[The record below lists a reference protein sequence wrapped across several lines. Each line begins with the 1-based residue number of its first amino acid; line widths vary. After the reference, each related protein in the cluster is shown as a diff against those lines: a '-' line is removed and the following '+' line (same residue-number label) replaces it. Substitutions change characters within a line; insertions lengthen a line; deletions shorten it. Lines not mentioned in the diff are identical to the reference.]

1 MNIYAKLS
9 ILCVSLVIAA
19 SSVYYFV
26 INQAIEKAI
35 RIASSSSTADPYAP
49 LEAIQ
54 SHLVLIVCL
63 VLGGSLVLALIAAH
77 IFVKPI
83 VKLTRMAEEVSKGN
97 LDVEIKINSNDE
109 LGRLASLLSNASQV
123 LIKRLAEQRQLN
135 DKLEA
140 QKNTMESQKVL
151 LEHANRQVSDS
162 IVYAQRIQQSILPDL
177 TVLKKVINDLFVFYQ
192 PKDVVSGDFYWF
204 ERVRLGRNEYLVIV
218 CADCTG
224 HGVPGA
230 IMSIMG
236 SNQLTNIVYY
246 QNYIEPTKIL
256 ARLDKVIKFE
266 MKGDDNLNRD
276 GMEMGLA
283 IINLDDLKLEFSG
296 AGIPLYIVKKGT
308 RELLTYKSP
317 KYMIGGIEGDEKEVS
332 EKLTNIDIQLE
343 AGDKIYMATDGFQDQ
358 FGGKDDKKFLS
369 KRFKDMLAENSD
381 LPMQDQLIKLT
392 DAFNGWKGD
401 THQTDD
407 VLVFGFEI

>member
-19 SSVYYFV
+19 SAVYYFV
-26 INQAIEKAI
+26 INSAIEKAI
-35 RIASSSSTADPYAP
+35 RIASSSSTTDPYAP
-49 LEAIQ
+49 LQAIQ

-63 VLGGSLVLALIAAH
+63 VLGGSLILALIAAH

-83 VKLTRMAEEVSKGN
+83 VNLTRMAEEVSKGN
-97 LDVEIKINSNDE
+97 LDVEIKIDSNDE
-109 LGRLASLLSNASQV
+109 LGRLATLLSNASQV
-123 LIKRLAEQRQLN
+123 LIKRLAEQKQLN

-140 QKNTMESQKVL
+140 QNTTMESQKVL
-151 LEHANRQVSDS
+151 LEHANKQVSDS
-162 IVYAQRIQQSILPDL
+162 IVYAQRIQQSILPNL
-177 TVLKKVINDLFVFYQ
+177 SSLNKVINDLFVFYQ

-246 QNYIEPTKIL
+246 QNYIDPTKIL

-266 MKGDDNLNRD
+266 LKGDERLNRD

-308 RELLTYKSP
+308 KELLTYKSP
-317 KYMIGGIEGDEKEVS
+317 KFMIGGIDGDEKEVS
-332 EKLTNIDIQLE
+332 EKLSKVEITLE

-358 FGGKDDKKFLS
+358 FGGKEDKKFLS
-369 KRFKDMLAENSD
+369 KRFKDLLAENSD
-381 LPMQDQLIKLT
+381 LPMQDQLARLT
-392 DAFNGWKGD
+392 DSFNDWKGNA
-401 THQTDD
+401 HQTDD